1 MWFLGGASIAMRL
14 LLAAGAMET
23 LTKELWG
30 FWGPEGRFWS
40 APGRATGQ
48 TSFSFDVTA
57 RNGFFLVASGGE
69 MGMSAKR

>member
-30 FWGPEGRFWS
+30 VLGARGEVLVR
-40 APGRATGQ
+40 PGAGNRSNVIQ
-48 TSFSFDVTA
+48 F
-57 RNGFFLVASGGE
+57 
-69 MGMSAKR
+69 